1 VEIQR
6 LEYDH
11 HFDRFLHYFLMLIA
25 EQQKTAREYNIDQ
38 TVYMIVILTEKYTI
52 SEKNGKPIKD
62 EVLLLNFNPQTVRGE
77 IRDLYGHQFVCLNPN
92 HPDKD
97 TPQGI
102 RDWLDLIY
110 QSIHN
115 PERPVLNIENKG
127 IKKAAELINFD
138 NLTPEERAE
147 SKNKEAAKVTLA
159 KMEEIA
165 RTEERTLAEA
175 EKKAL
180 REQAEEERRQKEEAL
195 RKQEEERRQKEEA
208 LRKQQEAL
216 RNSVR
221 MALEFGATE
230 EQIAMKL
237 NLLPQEVERIIS
249 ELGDL

>member
-1 VEIQR
+1 
-6 LEYDH
+6 
-11 HFDRFLHYFLMLIA
+11 
-25 EQQKTAREYNIDQ
+25 
-38 TVYMIVILTEKYTI
+38 
-52 SEKNGKPIKD
+52 
-62 EVLLLNFNPQTVRGE
+62 
-77 IRDLYGHQFVCLNPN
+77 
-92 HPDKD
+92 
-97 TPQGI
+97 
-102 RDWLDLIY
+102 
-110 QSIHN
+110 
-115 PERPVLNIENKG
+115 LNIENKG

>member
-1 VEIQR
+1 
-6 LEYDH
+6 
-11 HFDRFLHYFLMLIA
+11 
-25 EQQKTAREYNIDQ
+25 
-38 TVYMIVILTEKYTI
+38 
-52 SEKNGKPIKD
+52 
-62 EVLLLNFNPQTVRGE
+62 
-77 IRDLYGHQFVCLNPN
+77 
-92 HPDKD
+92 
-97 TPQGI
+97 
-102 RDWLDLIY
+102 
-110 QSIHN
+110 
-115 PERPVLNIENKG
+115 LNIENKG

-165 RTEERTLAEA
+165 RTEERVLAEA

-180 REQAEEERRQKEEAL
+180 REQAEEERRQKEE
-195 RKQEEERRQKEEA
+195 ERRQKEEA
-208 LRKQQEAL
+208 LRKQEEAL

-230 EQIAMKL
+230 EQISMKL